1 MVSACHQL
9 LPNYIS
15 WTAAASNQTGFLL
28 CLGFSHHPMHTNQS
42 APGAGCFTSL
52 LLWLF
57 WRLKWGWFYFLLT
70 LVWKAAIKKKK
81 RRCCY
86 FCAFMW
92 VNTAKTKIHPHLG
105 SEYSCTWLCA
115 LWSRNNCILKWLSS
129 NVIFRKQT
137 DLQAPYSP
145 LWKIK
150 QTLGC
155 VYLSSNGPWLSSPQ
169 QFIQSQTW
177 YCHIFQPPQEIGS
190 SGVKLLRSRAINIF
204 TEVPFEHDF

>member
-9 LPNYIS
+9 LQNYIS

-42 APGAGCFTSL
+42 APGSGCFTSL
-52 LLWLF
+52 LLWPF

-70 LVWKAAIKKKK
+70 LVWKAAIKEKKK
-81 RRCCY
+81 KKKMSLVLCLYVGKYCQNKKPSPPQIR
-86 FCAFMW
+86 
-92 VNTAKTKIHPHLG
+92 I
-105 SEYSCTWLCA
+105 WLCT

-137 DLQAPYSP
+137 DLQAPYTP

-150 QTLGC
+150 QIHGC
-155 VYLSSNGPWLSSPQ
+155 IYLASSGPWLSFPQ
-169 QFIQSQTW
+169 PFIQSQTW
-177 YCHIFQPPQEIGS
+177 YCHIFQPP
-190 SGVKLLRSRAINIF
+190 
-204 TEVPFEHDF
+204 